1 MSFITSIEQI
11 CTSICSGGTPRR
23 DNKKYYENGNIPW
36 LNTKEISFNQIAK
49 TERNIT
55 ELGLKNSSAKWIPEN
70 SVIIAM
76 YGATAAKAAINLFP
90 LTTNQACCNLTVDPK
105 VADFRFIFYWFK
117 NNFSQIAGLA
127 NGGAQQNLSVASI
140 KNLKLYLPHLEVQN
154 RVADILWTIDQKINL
169 ISRINDYLYDYIDT
183 LFGNKVLESVDK
195 SWAAAT
201 LLDIANY
208 KNGLAMQ
215 NFRPVASDP
224 GLPVIKIKELGQ
236 GQCTLDTERCK
247 SNIDEAVH
255 IHDGDLIFSWS
266 GTLKLDFWAGGEAAL
281 NQHLFKVTSNKY
293 APWFYF
299 LWTKCYMQNFV
310 AQAADRATTMGHIK
324 RSALSEAEVFIPPA
338 NQMCELDKL
347 FNPIIKQI
355 ISLKVESRKLAELR
369 DSLLPKLMS
378 GELDVSAIDVT
389 QLNNHLGTS

>member
-1 MSFITSIEQI
+1 MKAVKLKDVCTIKYGKDHKALENGTVPVYGSGGIIRYANKPISVKPSVLIPRKGSLGNLFYIEQPFWTVDTLFWTEIDAKHVLPRYLFYFLKTKDLAGLNIGTAVPSLSIEILNEIELLLPEIQTQKNI
-11 CTSICSGGTPRR
+11 CKILASF
-23 DNKKYYENGNIPW
+23 DNKIT
-36 LNTKEISFNQIAK
+36 LNNQ
-49 TERNIT
+49 
-55 ELGLKNSSAKWIPEN
+55 
-70 SVIIAM
+70 
-76 YGATAAKAAINLFP
+76 
-90 LTTNQACCNLTVDPK
+90 
-105 VADFRFIFYWFK
+105 
-117 NNFSQIAGLA
+117 
-127 NGGAQQNLSVASI
+127 
-140 KNLKLYLPHLEVQN
+140 
-154 RVADILWTIDQKINL
+154 
-169 ISRINDYLYDYIDT
+169 INDYLYDYIDT

-195 SWAAAT
+195 SWTAAT

-389 QLNNHLGTS
+389 QLNNHLYDY